1 MTSDSWKARKVVI
14 VGAGAVG
21 STFAYALAQSGIS
34 DDISLVDQNHELAQ
48 GQALDLAHGVPFF
61 PSVTIHAGGVEDYAD
76 AQVIVIAAG
85 AKQQSGE
92 SRLDLL
98 QRNAAITESIV
109 DDIVRKKSEC
119 VIVLVS
125 NPVDVLTYIA
135 LKRTEWD
142 RGRVLG
148 SGTVLDS
155 ARLRYFLSQRCDI
168 DVHNVHAYILGEHG
182 DSEFAAWS
190 MSNIAGMPIDEYCPI
205 YAKCDDWKAE
215 RHALVEKVRN
225 SAYHIIDYKG
235 ATYFAIGLA
244 LVHIVEAILRNQR
257 TVLTVSTLL
266 TGEYGVD
273 DVCLSVPAVV
283 SRSGVERIVEGK
295 LSKVERKSL
304 AQSALVLK
312 DTLAKL
318 Q

>member
-1 MTSDSWKARKVVI
+1 MTSDFWKARKVVI

-215 RHALVEKVRN
+215 RNALVEKVRN

-283 SRSGVERIVEGK
+283 SRSGVERILEGK

-304 AQSALVLK
+304 AQSALVLN

-318 Q
+318 R